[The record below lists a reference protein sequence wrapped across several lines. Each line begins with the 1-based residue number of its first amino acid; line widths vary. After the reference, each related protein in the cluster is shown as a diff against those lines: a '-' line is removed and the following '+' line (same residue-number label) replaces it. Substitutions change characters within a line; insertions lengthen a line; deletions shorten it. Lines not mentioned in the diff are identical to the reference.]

1 MDFLSIQV
9 KTVVPNNDKML
20 PSALAGGSQRVSVS
34 LEFFKYLLLIK
45 KRCPNI
51 PGALCGH
58 LEIPK
63 EAKGCDFLFF
73 YCFLSLLGLSLG
85 CFVSY
90 KTLLMPKK
98 NITLSWYTVAEQ
110 MEKWVN
116 GSQTDV
122 KRKFLGGLC
131 FIFLYRY
138 DQVLNQSVSVF
149 LFIHICLCLSL
160 SISLSHT
167 CTHTHTHTHFG
178 NNTSHLSVK
187 KHILNLTWN
196 CFWIMFI
203 SDIKTVSAT

>member
-9 KTVVPNNDKML
+9 KTVVLNNDKML
-20 PSALAGGSQRVSVS
+20 PSTLAGGSQRVSVS

-90 KTLLMPKK
+90 KTLLMQKK
-98 NITLSWYTVAEQ
+98 NIALSLYTVAEQ

-122 KRKFLGGLC
+122 KRKFLGSLC

-138 DQVLNQSVSVF
+138 DQVLNQSVSFF
-149 LFIHICLCLSL
+149 LFIRICLCLSL
-160 SISLSHT
+160 SLSHT
-167 CTHTHTHTHFG
+167 HAHTHTHKIG
-178 NNTSHLSVK
+178 RASCRERV
-187 KHILNLTWN
+187 
-196 CFWIMFI
+196 
-203 SDIKTVSAT
+203 